1 MLDVLDSDAMHWR
14 VHTRIDK
21 FDGVG
26 FDPVLCDLT
35 GPELQSRGI
44 APSEVLEIEGNLLT
58 LVGAQRI
65 LDCLIGAATTTQM
78 FNATNARIGVGDN
91 NTAAANTDTNLG
103 VGGSNRYWQLVTSVT
118 RTTQSVAFVAT
129 FTGGTGNYAWQ
140 EWGLDNGS
148 ASSNAATAPLLNRKV
163 SSLGTKT
170 SAASWAF
177 TVTISIA

>member
-1 MLDVLDSDAMHWR
+1 MGMNDHEGIQWLVHAR
-14 VHTRIDK
+14 VDK
-21 FDGVG
+21 YNGLI
-26 FDPVLCDLT
+26 PELRNLT
-35 GPELQSRGI
+35 GEELARAGI
-44 APSEVLEIEGNLLT
+44 SPSEVVEWEGNLLT

-91 NTAAANTDTNLG
+91 ATAAANTDTNLG
-103 VGGSNRYWQLVTSVT
+103 VGGANRYWQLVTSVT

-129 FTGGTGNYAWQ
+129 FTGGTGNYAWA

-148 ASSNAATAPLLNRKV
+148 ASSATATAPLLNRKV
-163 SSLGTKT
+163 ASLGTKT